1 MYMKKLLV
9 LALSVL
15 LVLFAS
21 CSNKGENQE
30 KKNDNKEQVMKIDEK
45 QAMSFVDNYLRYVLK
60 GDYAAL
66 TGYYTEKLKTS
77 IKEVK
82 TQSNPRPVA
91 FKIGEGDVEKDKAE
105 FKVTIFHAYD
115 GKPYYSV
122 DFFKYVVVMDSDK
135 LLIDSIDKENSIDI
149 YEQDKTLFKRDKDS
163 GRGEKIFTL
172 KDLPAF
178 VYSKETVREQK
189 YEVPRKSFGPCAT
202 TEDGKSI
209 LVSSIG
215 ENSYL
220 GYIKLVETKETFKV
234 AQGEE
239 EKKKDGDGKAQGTE
253 EESNKEEE
261 KPKINFT
268 IKDIDFYF
276 SSTITSV
283 IFSPSGQNLVVE
295 VKDKNGL
302 SFLSLYK
309 ASGEKMDLKL
319 ERRFPKDRFSLLKP
333 YFVSENEIVFSV
345 VPSKNATDEELK
357 LKGDW
362 VLDLQKGDISQIK

>member
-1 MYMKKLLV
+1 MKKLLV
-9 LALSVL
+9 LVLSVF
-15 LVLFAS
+15 LVFSAS
-21 CSNKGENQE
+21 CSNKGEKEE

-45 QAMSFVDNYLRYVLK
+45 QAVSFIDNYLRYVLK
-60 GDYAAL
+60 GDYSAL

-82 TQSNPRPVA
+82 TQTNPRPVG
-91 FKIGEGDVEKDKAE
+91 FKIGEGDIEKDKAE
-105 FKVTIFHAYD
+105 FKVTMFHAYD

-122 DFFKYVVVMDSDK
+122 DFFKYVVVMDKDK

-163 GRGEKIFTL
+163 GRGDKVFTL
-172 KDLPAF
+172 KDLPSF

-220 GYIKLVETKETFKV
+220 GYIKITEAKEAFKV

-253 EESNKEEE
+253 EEGKKEEGEE
-261 KPKINFT
+261 KKINFN

-276 SSTITSV
+276 SSTIISV
-283 IFSPSGQNLVVE
+283 IFSPSGQNFIVE

-309 ASGEKMDLKL
+309 TSGEKMDLNL
-319 ERRFPKDRFSLLKP
+319 ERRFPKDRFSLTKP
-333 YFVSENEIVFSV
+333 YFASENEVVFSV
-345 VPSKNATDEELK
+345 VPSKNATDEESK

-362 VLDLQKGDISQIK
+362 VLDIQKGDVSQIK